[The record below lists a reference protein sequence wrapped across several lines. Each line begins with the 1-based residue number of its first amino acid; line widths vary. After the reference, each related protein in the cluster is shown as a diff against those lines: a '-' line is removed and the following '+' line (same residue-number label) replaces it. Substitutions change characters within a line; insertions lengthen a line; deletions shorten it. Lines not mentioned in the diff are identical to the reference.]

1 MSSADEDALSSTK
14 HQWWGEI
21 FGIKTKTKPL
31 LVFISLIKIFI
42 RSNLF
47 NNKIEKKDHMISGW
61 RWCLIFGLKSVH
73 TYTWC
78 FSRLKVLFNAQIAP
92 LRSNAIIF
100 HYIRLENESV
110 FWNHTARERNDNSMK
125 KTCSAE
131 NISKWSDNART
142 DDTDQRTLEVWVLR
156 NLGPVASVEFF
167 TCVTSFDG
175 EDRGGHHGSLCITGM
190 LFLCCCVINISQNA
204 TQVYIQSASVNNTF
218 VFNSLQHIKKYFFD
232 LTCPLD
238 YSYLKI

>member
-110 FWNHTARERNDNSMK
+110 VFWNHTQREK
-125 KTCSAE
+125 E
-131 NISKWSDNART
+131 IISTWRRLVRQKIYQNEVIMHGPTTRT
-142 DDTDQRTLEVWVLR
+142 
-156 NLGPVASVEFF
+156 NGP
-167 TCVTSFDG
+167 
-175 EDRGGHHGSLCITGM
+175 
-190 LFLCCCVINISQNA
+190 
-204 TQVYIQSASVNNTF
+204 
-218 VFNSLQHIKKYFFD
+218 
-232 LTCPLD
+232 
-238 YSYLKI
+238 